1 MNCPKC
7 GNEMTLRVNIGLVL
21 PAKYVNAI
29 CKKVIKTKEC
39 KITHAD
45 WDNAAVTCYKCKYRE
60 RGV

>member
-1 MNCPKC
+1 
-7 GNEMTLRVNIGLVL
+7 MTLRVNIGLVL